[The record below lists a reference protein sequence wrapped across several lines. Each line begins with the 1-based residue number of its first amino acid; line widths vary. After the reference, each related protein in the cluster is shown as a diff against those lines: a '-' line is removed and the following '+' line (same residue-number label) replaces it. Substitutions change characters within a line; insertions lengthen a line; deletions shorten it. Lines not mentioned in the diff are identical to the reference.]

1 MLVRFLAKMAFV
13 LEKSS
18 ALNQMDALFLIIT
31 AKNWDL
37 VRQVTKNV
45 IKDRVHSG
53 ELEISVRVV
62 KVVESLRVNAKLSVS
77 TRNR

>member
-1 MLVRFLAKMAFV
+1 VLVRFLAKMAFV